1 MAIHGFMR
9 RKERFKMKEYVFT
22 GIWSWACYADSGEE
36 AWKQFNECYLD
47 EIDCNFY
54 NVNVEEIEDNE
65 SLSD

>member
-1 MAIHGFMR
+1 
-9 RKERFKMKEYVFT
+9 MKEYVFT